1 MEGLA
6 SLKSRKLDNKG
17 VCHEGCHVEEYPRG
31 PRAWSGRTDR
41 WIFRARASHPSA
53 IIEAG
58 ESANFNCSIVNFS
71 QGCNTGWHVHDCDQI
86 LIVTSGSGWV
96 ATEVER
102 HEIKVGDVAHV
113 KAGERHWHGAK
124 ADTTMD
130 HITITLASGK
140 ATWG

>member
-1 MEGLA
+1 MKVVT
-6 SLKSRKLDNKG
+6 LKNIPEVPAPGAAEPTDG
-17 VCHEGCHVEEYPRG
+17 YAG
-31 PRAWSGRTDR
+31 PVHRTR
-41 WIFRARASHPSA
+41 QT
-53 IIEAG
+53 IIESG
-58 ESANFNCSIVNFS
+58 ESENFNCSIVNFS
-71 QGCNTGWHVHDCDQI
+71 EGCNTGWHIHDCDQI

-96 ATEVER
+96 ATETER

-124 ADTTMD
+124 ADTTMG